1 MQWGLDQSLK
11 LFSFRFNLKF
21 NDLQSDQF
29 LKDLFN
35 SPDVR
40 YILSF
45 VTTFKIKKYFFQK
58 KLGFSREDVSNIK
71 FEKLRCS

>member
-1 MQWGLDQSLK
+1 MQWGLDKSLK

-45 VTTFKIKKYFFQK
+45 VTTLK
-58 KLGFSREDVSNIK
+58 
-71 FEKLRCS
+71 